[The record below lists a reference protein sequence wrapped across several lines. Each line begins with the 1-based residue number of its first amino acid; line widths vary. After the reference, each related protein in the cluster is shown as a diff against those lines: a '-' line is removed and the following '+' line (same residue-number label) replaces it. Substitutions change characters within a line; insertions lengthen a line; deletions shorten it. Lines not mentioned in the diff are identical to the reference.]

1 VLLLASVK
9 QRGRIEIQPRFKIQ
23 YPMKNHYI
31 DATGDAKRCIL
42 AEKNI
47 ITG

>member
-1 VLLLASVK
+1 VLPVAAVR
-9 QRGRIEIQPRFKIQ
+9 QRGRIDIQPRFKIQ

-31 DATGDAKRCIL
+31 DATKDAKRCIP